1 MAQHMW
7 ISRNGVK
14 NSKAM
19 PGADCETDHKPVI
32 ARLKIKLQRVMK
44 LNKTIKWNVSRLKYA
59 DIRDTFQSR
68 LDKKVEED
76 GIEDIDEIDAIWN
89 KLRESIEWVA
99 DEICGKDQM
108 TKKQNWMTA
117 DILRKMEERRTS
129 QIQTDD
135 VHHKRLKHEIQKLR
149 REAKTSTMRINAG
162 KLKC

>member
-99 DEICGKDQM
+99 DEICRKNQV
-108 TKKQNWMTA
+108 TKTQKSITA
-117 DILRKMEERRTS
+117 DILR
-129 QIQTDD
+129 
-135 VHHKRLKHEIQKLR
+135 
-149 REAKTSTMRINAG
+149 
-162 KLKC
+162 